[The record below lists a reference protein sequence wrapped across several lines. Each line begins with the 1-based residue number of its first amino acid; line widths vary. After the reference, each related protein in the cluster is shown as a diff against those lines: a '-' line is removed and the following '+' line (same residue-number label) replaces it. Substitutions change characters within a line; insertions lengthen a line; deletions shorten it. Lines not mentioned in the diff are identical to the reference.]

1 MYIILLYI
9 YFNKRNE
16 ISERFDI
23 FFTYSICK
31 TILRLIWIFM
41 YSLSCLNYELKT
53 YVISWDNYLLIY
65 SIKSRTS
72 IHKSVYNQKTLY
84 TDCIIISYV
93 FAVYGRFSFQK
104 KKFVTVLDG
113 KIFRE
118 KIKIVPEWYFEN
130 LCAWRIL
137 SIDQLLLYNK
147 KMMNYSNKDPLEV
160 IFSRF
165 DTAEEINY
173 WKFLK
178 RILS

>member
-84 TDCIIISYV
+84 TDCIIISIV
-93 FAVYGRFSFQK
+93 FCCVWKVFIPK
-104 KKFVTVLDG
+104 KKICHCPWWEIISR
-113 KIFRE
+113 K
-118 KIKIVPEWYFEN
+118 
-130 LCAWRIL
+130 
-137 SIDQLLLYNK
+137 NK
-147 KMMNYSNKDPLEV
+147 NCTWMV
-160 IFSRF
+160 F
-165 DTAEEINY
+165 
-173 WKFLK
+173 WKFMCMK
-178 RILS
+178 NSFNRSTPSI